1 MSHLIQHR
9 ASARLLGALLLVLLL
24 STAHHAVGAK
34 HAAAA
39 QKRIVALGDS
49 LTAGFGLSEEY
60 AYPSLLNERLR
71 ADGYPYEVV
80 NAGVSGDT
88 SAGGLARLNWVLQQP
103 TDILIVALGGNDGLR
118 GLSPEAMERNLA
130 QIIQRAQAQGI
141 RVLLVGLQMP
151 TNYGA
156 SYRRAFEQVYR
167 TLAKRFDVQLVPN
180 MLQGV
185 GMISRLNQA
194 DGIHPNVAGTRIVAE
209 TLWEALVPML
219 RD

>member
-1 MSHLIQHR
+1 MSRLIPRR
-9 ASARLLGALLLVLLL
+9 APVRLLCALLLLLL
-24 STAHHAVGAK
+24 LATAHQT
-34 HAAAA
+34 AAA

-49 LTAGFGLSEEY
+49 LTAGFGLAEEY

-71 ADGYPYEVV
+71 AGGYPYEVV

-103 TDILIVALGGNDGLR
+103 TEILIVALGGNDGLR

-141 RVLLVGLQMP
+141 RVLLAGLQMP

-156 SYRRAFEQVYR
+156 GYRRAFAQVYR
-167 TLAKRFDVQLVPN
+167 DLAKRYGVKLVPD
-180 MLQGV
+180 MLAGV
-185 GMISRLNQA
+185 GMVPRLNQA
-194 DGIHPNVAGTRIVAE
+194 DGIHPNAEGTRIVAD
-209 TLWEALVPML
+209 TLWAALAPML
-219 RD
+219 RE